1 MPALYGID
9 TRMLTKKLR
18 DGGASLATVTFN
30 DTTMPFDDP
39 NSRNLVA
46 EVSCTEPKVG
56 QPPTAIAH
64 PKALKLVWGEYVVW
78 VSSV

>member
-56 QPPTAIAH
+56 
-64 PKALKLVWGEYVVW
+64 
-78 VSSV
+78 